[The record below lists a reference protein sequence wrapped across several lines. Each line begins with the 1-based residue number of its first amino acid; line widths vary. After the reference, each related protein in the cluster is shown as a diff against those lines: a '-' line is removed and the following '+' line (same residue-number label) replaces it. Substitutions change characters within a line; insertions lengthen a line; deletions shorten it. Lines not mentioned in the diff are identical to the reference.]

1 MTYELTVL
9 SQAQA
14 LIRHASERQT
24 LVAANIANADTPGYR
39 ARDLRPFS
47 DTYDASAPPDAL
59 RRTRPGHID
68 APLDTG
74 TAAVV
79 DTGDPAKPNG
89 NSVSLET
96 EMVRSA
102 DLNGQYNMALGI
114 YRTSLGI
121 LRTSLGR
128 R

>member
-1 MTYELTVL
+1 MTYELSIL

-24 LVAANIANADTPGYR
+24 LVAENLANADTPGYH

-47 DTYDASAPPDAL
+47 DTYNTTTPPDAL
-59 RRTRPGHID
+59 RLTRPGHI
-68 APLDTG
+68 G
-74 TAAVV
+74 AAHDFVQAGAV
-79 DTGDPAKPNG
+79 ETGDPAKPNG
-89 NSVSLET
+89 NNVSLES
-96 EMVRSA
+96 EMIRGA
-102 DLNGQYNMALGI
+102 DLRQQYDMALGI

-121 LRTSLGR
+121 IRTSLGR

>member
-1 MTYELTVL
+1 MTYELSIL

-14 LIRHASERQT
+14 LIRHASQRQT
-24 LVAANIANADTPGYR
+24 LVAANIANADTPDYR

-47 DTYDASAPPDAL
+47 DTYDASTPPEAL

-68 APLDTG
+68 APRETG
-74 TAAVV
+74 PAGPVEP
-79 DTGDPAKPNG
+79 GDASKPNG
-89 NSVSLET
+89 NNVSLES
-96 EMVRSA
+96 EMIRGA
-102 DLNGQYNMALGI
+102 ELRGQYDMALGI

-128 R
+128 

>member
-1 MTYELTVL
+1 MTYELSIL

-14 LIRHASERQT
+14 LIRHASQRQT

-39 ARDLRPFS
+39 SRDLRPFS

-59 RRTRPGHID
+59 RRTRPGHFN
-68 APLDTG
+68 APRDMG
-74 TAAVV
+74 AAGAIE
-79 DTGDPAKPNG
+79 TGDAAKPNG
-89 NSVSLET
+89 NNVSLES
-96 EMVRSA
+96 EMIRGA
-102 DLNGQYNMALGI
+102 HLRGQYDMALGI
-114 YRTSLGI
+114 YRTSLSI